1 MRTRPAGEC
10 PIKLYFIAHTDELIT
25 RLLGQK
31 IPKNTLSVLADGADS
46 PGLIVIGSCFDILK
60 NLQQAIVRITLQDLP
75 ITPNEDSLEASST
88 HASTTYRMHLSHPF
102 SLEIATHLGKHIHA
116 LAFELEILDA
126 SLKSASPC
134 PLPLGLKPRYS
145 IAQALKVAEA
155 ACAFAREH
163 VLLGST
169 AIEYNSL
176 PPDELQLRND
186 WVEQERSFLF
196 RYRPNPLEGRV
207 ISMPHMLEIHE
218 TRVAILSHMKVGNCE
233 ELMIMA
239 FEFVLKNAAIYAEG
253 YCISGGDHAFLLL
266 NREPGS
272 DACDPATWGEAAVI
286 CDPWANRVYKASEY
300 PEKLQTH
307 LEVNGI
313 NSVENFNPLL
323 HRLEPID
330 VSYTTRVLHHE
341 RLCRERAR
349 WSSTLMLNYINYLGQ
364 YARRLQS
371 VQMALLK
378 NVRIFK
384 DPPHE
389 VPIVEALQAVYA
401 ALRSMTRNMQSH
413 QMDLMQ
419 QMSLF
424 ALQSAGLEYE
434 RVKRILTRAL
444 KHWQQAILGGIEQS
458 AKESNYSWCA
468 LKDAL
473 SVDNDWTLNDL
484 FRPISGRGMKT
495 SKLVG
500 AFGELLIRH
509 KQGDFWVK
517 EAGSKARRLRQVSHD
532 VFMDGE
538 DCLSFERDLNQNPS
552 RLCIQSSLGEQRF
565 FHRAPP
571 PPKPAP
577 ETVTLLT
584 ELNGISSSS
593 SAPVDSPSPV

>member
-1 MRTRPAGEC
+1 MRTCPTGGC
-10 PIKLYFIAHTDELIT
+10 PIKPYFIAHTDELIT

-31 IPKNTLSVLADGADS
+31 IPKNALSVLADGAES
-46 PGLIVIGSCFDILK
+46 PGLIVIGTCLDTLK
-60 NLQQAIVRITLQDLP
+60 SLQQAIVRITLQELS
-75 ITPNEDSLEASST
+75 ITPDEDSLEASSSN
-88 HASTTYRMHLSHPF
+88 ASTTYRMHLSHPF
-102 SLEIATHLGKHIHA
+102 SLEVATHLGKDIHA
-116 LAFELEILDA
+116 LAFELETLDA
-126 SLKSASPC
+126 SLKSASPR
-134 PLPLGLKPRYS
+134 PLPLGQKPRYS
-145 IAQALKVAEA
+145 IAQTLKVAEA
-155 ACAFAREH
+155 ACTFARER

-196 RYRPNPLEGRV
+196 RHRPNPLEGRV
-207 ISMPHMLEIHE
+207 ISLPHMLEIHE
-218 TRVAILSHMKVGNCE
+218 IRVAILSQMKVGNCE

-253 YCISGGDHAFLLL
+253 YCVIGGDHAFLLL

-307 LEVNGI
+307 VEVNGK
-313 NSVENFNPLL
+313 NNVEPFNPLL

-341 RLCRERAR
+341 RLCRERSR

-378 NVRIFK
+378 NVRIFS
-384 DPPHE
+384 DLPQE
-389 VPIVEALQAVYA
+389 APIVEALQAVQA
-401 ALRSMTRNMQSH
+401 TLRLLTRNMQSH
-413 QMDLMQ
+413 QMGLMQ
-419 QMSLF
+419 QMTLF
-424 ALQSAGLEYE
+424 ARQSAGLDYA
-434 RVKRILTRAL
+434 RVKRILTCAL
-444 KHWQQAILGGIEQS
+444 KRWQQAILAGIEQS
-458 AKESNYSWCA
+458 AEESNCSWRA
-468 LKDAL
+468 LKDML

-495 SKLVG
+495 SKLIG
-500 AFGELLIRH
+500 AFGELMIRH
-509 KQGDFWVK
+509 KEGAFWVK
-517 EAGSKARRLRQVSHD
+517 EAGSKARKLRQVSHD

-538 DCLSFERDLNQNPS
+538 DCLSFERDLNQNPA
-552 RLCIQSSLGEQRF
+552 RLCIQSSLGGQRF

-571 PPKPAP
+571 APKPPP

-584 ELNGISSSS
+584 ELYGLSSSS
-593 SAPVDSPSPV
+593 SAPGDCSSPV